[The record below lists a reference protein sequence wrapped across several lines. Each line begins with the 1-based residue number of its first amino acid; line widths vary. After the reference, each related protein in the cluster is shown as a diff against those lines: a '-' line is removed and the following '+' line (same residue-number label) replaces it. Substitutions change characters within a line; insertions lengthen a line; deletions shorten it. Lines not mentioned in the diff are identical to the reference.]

1 MGETAASASVEQPT
15 PKYLRDYR
23 PSDYLIDTVFLD
35 FQLGEANTE
44 VEARLSIR
52 RNPETGSAA
61 APLVLDGENL
71 TLLAICMNGQR
82 LPEPHYT
89 VDAESLTIHE
99 VPERFTL
106 EIITRIQPDKNTAL
120 EGLYVSNH
128 IFCTQCE
135 AEGFRK
141 ITYFLDRPDV
151 MARYRT
157 RIEADRAAYPV
168 LLANGNKVDAGER
181 PGGRHY
187 AVWEDPFPKPAYLFA
202 LVAGDLGVLED
213 RFVTKSGR
221 DVSLQIYAEHDQI
234 DKCGHAMTALKD
246 SMRWDEER
254 FGLEYDLD
262 QFMIAAIS
270 DFNMGA
276 MENKGLNVFNTKYV
290 LAKPETATDADYH
303 GIERVIA
310 HEYFHNWTG
319 NRITCRDWFQLSL
332 KEGLTVFRDQ
342 EFTSDMHSRAV
353 KRIED
358 VRGLRAH
365 QFIED
370 SGPLA
375 HPVRPESYV
384 EINNFYTTTIYE
396 KGAEVVRMIHT
407 LIGEDA
413 FQEGMRVYVERHDGQ
428 AVTCEDFI
436 KAMENASGCD
446 LSAFRGW
453 YSQAG
458 TPRLSVEDDFDA
470 SSGRYNLT
478 VSQSTPPTPGQP
490 DKAPQH
496 IPFALG
502 LLDRDGRD
510 APVTLDGE
518 PDAGPTTRVLELTDE
533 KTTFAFTGLAE
544 KPVPSYPRGF
554 SAPVIVDGEPSPE
567 KLRFLMAHD
576 SDSFVR
582 WDAGQTYA
590 TSLMT
595 RGVKR
600 ELDLGLRE
608 AFDAVLGDQEL
619 DHAFKALMLTLPAES
634 YVAQQMDPIDVDGIH
649 AARRALRSALGR
661 ELADGWLDLYHLLG
675 TNEPYRFDGPS
686 MGRRSL
692 RNLALGYL
700 MAADHEEGRAL
711 CLAQFEHADNM
722 TDMLAALA
730 FLADSDHPARARAL
744 EQFYDRWQNEALVI
758 DKWFTLQAV
767 PQRAGSLDDVQ
778 RLKTHPAFTMTN
790 PNRVRSLIGAFAMAN
805 ATGFHR
811 RDGEGYRFVAD
822 QIMELDRLNPQI
834 AARLLGVFGRWRRY
848 DQDRQ
853 AMMRAELDRILA
865 TPELSRNSYE
875 VASKSLS

>member
-1 MGETAASASVEQPT
+1 MGETAASASIEQPT

-23 PSDYLIDTVFLD
+23 PPDYLIDTVFLD

-44 VEARLSIR
+44 VEARLSVR
-52 RNPETGSAA
+52 RNPDAQVNPDGGAI
-61 APLVLDGENL
+61 PLVLDGEDL

-82 LPEPHYT
+82 LPEPRYT
-89 VDAESLTIHE
+89 ADEESLTIHE

-106 EIITRIQPDKNTAL
+106 EIITRIQPEKNTAL

-157 RIEADRAAYPV
+157 RIEADKTTYPV
-168 LLANGNKVDAGER
+168 LLANGNRVGGGER

-202 LVAGDLGVLED
+202 LVAGDLALLED
-213 RFVTKSGR
+213 GFTTKSGR
-221 DVSLQIYAEHDQI
+221 DVSLQIYAEPEQI
-234 DKCGHAMTALKD
+234 DKCDHAMQALKD

-276 MENKGLNVFNTKYV
+276 MENKGLNVFNTKFV

-365 QFIED
+365 QFVED
-370 SGPLA
+370 SSPLA
-375 HPVRPESYV
+375 HAVRPESYV

-413 FQEGMRVYVERHDGQ
+413 FQEGMRLYVERHDGQ

-436 KAMENASGCD
+436 KAMEAGSGRD
-446 LSAFRGW
+446 LSTFRRW

-458 TPRLSVEDDFDA
+458 TPRLTVED
-470 SSGRYNLT
+470 
-478 VSQSTPPTPGQP
+478 
-490 DKAPQH
+490 
-496 IPFALG
+496 
-502 LLDRDGRD
+502 
-510 APVTLDGE
+510 
-518 PDAGPTTRVLELTDE
+518 
-533 KTTFAFTGLAE
+533 
-544 KPVPSYPRGF
+544 
-554 SAPVIVDGEPSPE
+554 
-567 KLRFLMAHD
+567 
-576 SDSFVR
+576 
-582 WDAGQTYA
+582 
-590 TSLMT
+590 
-595 RGVKR
+595 
-600 ELDLGLRE
+600 
-608 AFDAVLGDQEL
+608 
-619 DHAFKALMLTLPAES
+619 
-634 YVAQQMDPIDVDGIH
+634 
-649 AARRALRSALGR
+649 
-661 ELADGWLDLYHLLG
+661 
-675 TNEPYRFDGPS
+675 
-686 MGRRSL
+686 
-692 RNLALGYL
+692 
-700 MAADHEEGRAL
+700 
-711 CLAQFEHADNM
+711 
-722 TDMLAALA
+722 
-730 FLADSDHPARARAL
+730 
-744 EQFYDRWQNEALVI
+744 
-758 DKWFTLQAV
+758 
-767 PQRAGSLDDVQ
+767 
-778 RLKTHPAFTMTN
+778 
-790 PNRVRSLIGAFAMAN
+790 
-805 ATGFHR
+805 
-811 RDGEGYRFVAD
+811 
-822 QIMELDRLNPQI
+822 
-834 AARLLGVFGRWRRY
+834 
-848 DQDRQ
+848 
-853 AMMRAELDRILA
+853 
-865 TPELSRNSYE
+865 
-875 VASKSLS
+875 